1 MTGLLTLIKGSDKK
15 ETLPS
20 VINDPFSKTN
30 VISIMIVYFG
40 NREKPYWYATV
51 EFQNGLTKGE
61 QKTPNCA
68 TFEEVMQ
75 HIKAIEQSL

>member
-1 MTGLLTLIKGSDKK
+1 MTGLINVINGSNNK
-15 ETLPS
+15 ESLPS

-30 VISIMIVYFG
+30 IVQITIM
-40 NREKPYWYATV
+40 YWGKTDTPHWFANV
-51 EFQNGLTKGE
+51 EFVNGLTKGE
-61 QKTPNCA
+61 QKTPNCK